1 MSFLFYNL
9 KFATLYKIVS
19 NNTHNNI
26 QTPHQKYQLLPLL
39 PHFLSY
45 PGMDYCT
52 AHCYHIHGLPHH
64 LHHNC
69 LHMQLHHLLQ
79 LHHKQLRHH
88 HLHLLHMQLHRPH
101 LHYRHLQVHP
111 LLQLHHKQLR
121 HHHLHPLQLQL
132 HRLHHLHMQ
141 VLHLHHLHLLL
152 LHNRYHLGLNNG
164 IMLIQVNKMWNTAMA
179 WQCSVKEW
187 QVFLNLP

>member
-1 MSFLFYNL
+1 MLNKWRKQFVNLFNNL

-26 QTPHQKYQLLPLL
+26 QTLHHKYQLLPLL

-64 LHHNC
+64 LHHSC
-69 LHMQLHHLLQ
+69 LHMHYRHIQLHH
-79 LHHKQLRHH
+79 
-88 HLHLLHMQLHRPH
+88 
-101 LHYRHLQVHP
+101 

-141 VLHLHHLHLLL
+141 VLHLHHLQLLL
-152 LHNRYHLGLNNG
+152 PHNRYHLGLNNG
-164 IMLIQVNKMWNTAMA
+164 IMLIQVNKMWNTAIA
-179 WQCSVKEW
+179 CNVPLRNGK
-187 QVFLNLP
+187 FF